1 MSFDAFAFLVAGSF
15 AAFAIWLWRFS
26 SLLTKTSRAM
36 REAALR
42 GAATAMGSE
51 SWKEG
56 NPRQEEPA
64 EELSIGPQ
72 SIVHS
77 LRWPNAHAEIY
88 SFQEVRRG
96 AKGRPYYDYWIGY
109 RFAESVF
116 PKFELKPV
124 GVVPFI
130 RRGWWRKVTLA
141 GQVDFDSRFVLTGN
155 DVAPLEQFF
164 TPDRCAAILGL
175 QWPRGTSI
183 KAGGH
188 WLFAHREQLFN
199 ASRETDSET
208 SVMKEMQEV
217 SSQVMALQPIAE
229 ALSGLR
235 LADPSSPHMGII
247 PDASARK
254 GRTLRQGIALLV
266 SGTAVAGAILFTVI
280 FLGSTWTRFD
290 NAILKTE
297 ARRYVFAIL
306 FVGALCATS
315 EWIIRAYRR
324 AKQQAAAELEAKFS
338 ASAG

>member
-1 MSFDAFAFLVAGSF
+1 VAGSF

-26 SLLTKTSRAM
+26 SLLAKTSRAM
-36 REAALR
+36 REAALH

-56 NPRQEEPA
+56 NPHQAELA
-64 EELSIGPQ
+64 EELSIDAK

-77 LRWPNAHAEIY
+77 LRWPNAHVEIY

-96 AKGRPYYDYWIGY
+96 TKGRTYYHYWIGY
-109 RFAESVF
+109 RFVESSF
-116 PKFELKPV
+116 PKFDLKPV

-141 GQVDFDSRFVLTGN
+141 GQVDFDSRFVLTGK
-155 DVAPLEQFF
+155 DFAPIEQFF
-164 TPDRCAAILGL
+164 TPDRCAAILAV
-175 QWPRGTSI
+175 QWPRGASV
-183 KAGGH
+183 KAGGN
-188 WLFAHREQLFN
+188 WLFAHREQLFIP
-199 ASRETDSET
+199 SSETDSEA

-217 SSQVMALQPIAE
+217 SSLVMGMLPIAE
-229 ALSGLR
+229 ALSGSR
-235 LADPSSPHMGII
+235 LADASQRHMRVI
-247 PDASARK
+247 PDASAK
-254 GRTLRQGIALLV
+254 GRTWRHGFALLV
-266 SGTAVAGAILFTVI
+266 SGTAVAGAILFAVI

-315 EWIIRAYRR
+315 EWIIRSYRR
-324 AKQQAAAELEAKFS
+324 TKQQAAAELEAKFS
-338 ASAG
+338 TSGC